1 MQTTRIRQ
9 SMQDKRPARI
19 RRSAPVTRA
28 ARPGQSASGRHRPGP
43 HTPAHEHS
51 VPWFWPYA
59 AAIELAEA
67 GARQF
72 QDNLRF
78 VQASEAITAPP
89 PPEWATPNE
98 VRLELD
104 TMRLREFRRPAAGSC
119 RAPVL
124 VDAPY
129 AGHSAA
135 IADFAKGQSLVQ
147 TLLESGLQHVL
158 VTDWKAATPEMQD
171 YDIDKYL
178 AEINAAVDDL
188 GGRVHLVGLC
198 QGGWMGAMF
207 AARFPRKVAS
217 LVLAGAPIDTDAGNG
232 PVRRLAHALPMSFY
246 EEMVAA
252 GGGRMLGRIMLAGW
266 KDMHPTTQYFDKYLD
281 LYAHVEDKGYLRRT
295 EAFERWYEN
304 PLDLPGR
311 YYLQAIDDLFKNNRF
326 ARGEF
331 SGLGRKLSLRQ
342 VEAPVY
348 LLAGEADDITPP
360 EQVFGA
366 LPLLGT
372 AANRIEQRLAP
383 GGHIGLFMGSR
394 TLAEHWP
401 VIGRWIARC
410 DAALQ
415 P

>member
-1 MQTTRIRQ
+1 M
-9 SMQDKRPARI
+9 
-19 RRSAPVTRA
+19 
-28 ARPGQSASGRHRPGP
+28 
-43 HTPAHEHS
+43 
-51 VPWFWPYA
+51 PWFWPYA

-67 GARQF
+67 GVRQF
-72 QDNLRF
+72 RDNLRF
-78 VQASEAITAPP
+78 VQASEAIAAPP
-89 PPEWATPNE
+89 PPEWATPNK

-104 TMRLREFRRPAAGSC
+104 TMRLREFQGPAAGSR

-129 AGHSAA
+129 AGHSAT

-147 TLLESGLQHVL
+147 TLMESGLQRVL
-158 VTDWKAATPEMQD
+158 VTDWKAATPAMRD

-188 GGRVHLVGLC
+188 GGLVHLVGLC

-232 PVRRLAHALPMSFY
+232 PIRRLAHALPMSFY

-252 GGGRMLGRIMLAGW
+252 GGGRMLGRMMLAGW
-266 KDMHPTTQYFDKYLD
+266 KDMHPTTQYVDKYLD
-281 LYAHVEDKGYLRRT
+281 LYAHIEDRGYVRRT

-304 PLDLPGR
+304 PVDLPGR

-342 VEAPVY
+342 IDAPVY
-348 LLAGEADDITPP
+348 LLAGEADDITTP

-366 LPLLGT
+366 APLLGT
-372 AANRIEQRLAP
+372 ARSRIEQRLAP

-394 TLAEHWP
+394 TLSEHWP
-401 VIGRWIARC
+401 EIGRWIGRC
-410 DAALQ
+410 DAALR